1 MNMVS
6 FFAAVAENFKSH
18 YEQLSQALSQ
28 NKTPDYYYGRPTTA
42 LTTTDTTN
50 TQPAQPAEDSVEISP
65 DARQLADQTQTEQT
79 DDSSTAPST
88 DKTTNDSDSET
99 PAASDND
106 SDEAT
111 ETPAAPANPPTYS
124 FMQQSRLDYKMNLQF
139 DLGTFTRTLE
149 SLSEGDTKSVEDL
162 FAAGFGLSADLAF
175 RGSSISRTS
184 GASDADNADG
194 KQLSITRG
202 RARGVQASYYKAA
215 GDNFAV
221 ESFTREAHRIQR
233 SSLNLNKNGH
243 QLAIN
248 RFAMRYSLDSRFS
261 VANLNRFNL
270 QTKQMADQ
278 APDAVNQYVDSAGQ
292 VAQNGSTDMMA
303 TFFDTVDS
311 YLNQAEDR
319 LVENAQ
325 AFLDAAAK
333 ELGFSDQ
340 TVSMAK
346 DQLVGSIQ
354 NFFDRV
360 DSAISQ
366 LQAKYAPETTT
377 PDAPAAAPDAPAA
390 TQPTQAVAQDQ
401 LYKPAVAQDEQTV
414 AVA

>member
-6 FFAAVAENFKSH
+6 FFAAVAANFKSR
-18 YEQLSQALSQ
+18 YDQLNQALSQ
-28 NKTPDYYYGRPTTA
+28 NKTPDYYYGRPSTTLA
-42 LTTTDTTN
+42 TTSTDN
-50 TQPAQPAEDSVEISP
+50 TEPAGPAEDSVEISP
-65 DARQLADQTQTEQT
+65 DARQLADQSQTEQT
-79 DDSSTAPST
+79 QNPATAPST
-88 DKTTNDSDSET
+88 NETSNDGDSET
-99 PAASDND
+99 PAAADKD
-106 SDEAT
+106 GDEAT
-111 ETPAAPANPPTYS
+111 ETPAAPVDPPTYS
-124 FMQQSRLDYKMNLQF
+124 FQQQSRLDYKMNLQF

-149 SLSEGDTKSVEDL
+149 SLSEGDTKSVEEL

-175 RGSSISRTS
+175 RGSSITQAS
-184 GASDADNADG
+184 GATDGASADG
-194 KQLSITRG
+194 KQISATRA
-202 RARGVQASYYKAA
+202 RARGVQSSYYKAA

-233 SSLNLNKNGH
+233 SSLNINRNGH

-248 RFAMRYSLDSRFS
+248 RFAMRYSLDSKFS

-270 QTKQMADQ
+270 QTKQVADQ
-278 APDAVNQYVDSAGQ
+278 SPDAVNQYIDSAGQ
-292 VAQNGSTDMMA
+292 VAEKGSTDMMA

-311 YLNQAEDR
+311 YLGQAEDR
-319 LVENAQ
+319 LTENAQ

-340 TVSMAK
+340 TISMAK

-366 LQAKYAPETTT
+366 LQTKYVPQTT
-377 PDAPAAAPDAPAA
+377 PIPPQ
-390 TQPTQAVAQDQ
+390 TSEPTQLVTPEQ